1 MLPSARLQVSVRKQ
15 TCVDRITVRDFT
27 SKGLSRYLSGFVAN
41 ESKISLPVLSEAR
54 HPTAARDWFFSNVYS
69 SMLMENQLYDQR
81 LFSTFP
87 SLEGLL
93 GLNKNYKKQRYL
105 PLRFTLSVPCLIAC
119 LLLYVFAFSPFQG
132 DLIRFFCALTKF
144 EMQRA
149 PSLRKTRVRLS
160 ARARHL
166 GTHALLMERNKNQV
180 KMGGRLAPKPPALHA
195 LSKSTR
201 KTNSYRSISDLAV
214 VVVLLILYSYPRVA
228 SVILCACIRVLF
240 LCLTC
245 CHGAAVAAC
254 CASCFFDGDPCWCDA
269 HSLPLPR
276 RWSPAAGSALSLD
289 VQEVQC
295 RTVSQPG
302 HRKTP
307 EARTTATVAA
317 TEVTAAQRI
326 CYGRQSPPS
335 TSHSCSLS
343 RALSLRFCNALA
355 LSVQHPS
362 LSLLHTLACDGVTQS
377 TFLRSVARW

>member
-27 SKGLSRYLSGFVAN
+27 SKGLSRYLLGFVAN
-41 ESKISLPVLSEAR
+41 ESKISLPVSSKAR

-69 SMLMENQLYDQR
+69 SMLMENDQR

-180 KMGGRLAPKPPALHA
+180 KMGGRLAPKPPC
-195 LSKSTR
+195 T
-201 KTNSYRSISDLAV
+201 TC
-214 VVVLLILYSYPRVA
+214 
-228 SVILCACIRVLF
+228 SVKIYAQNQF
-240 LCLTC
+240 LQINL
-245 CHGAAVAAC
+245 
-254 CASCFFDGDPCWCDA
+254 
-269 HSLPLPR
+269 
-276 RWSPAAGSALSLD
+276 
-289 VQEVQC
+289 
-295 RTVSQPG
+295 
-302 HRKTP
+302 
-307 EARTTATVAA
+307 
-317 TEVTAAQRI
+317 
-326 CYGRQSPPS
+326 
-335 TSHSCSLS
+335 
-343 RALSLRFCNALA
+343 
-355 LSVQHPS
+355 
-362 LSLLHTLACDGVTQS
+362 
-377 TFLRSVARW
+377 